1 MTAQNEQLIRRF
13 GTVSNQDALSKIGN
27 LSLSNNYLAVVNLP
41 SALKVLFNLVDTSNI
56 PLLCSSASLPGSTFA
71 TSEVKDNF
79 IGVTQEFAHTR
90 LYTDID
96 FTYYIDSKYT
106 SLRIFEQWMDFI
118 SGKDTRI
125 LDVARSG
132 LTFDSVTSG
141 QNSASSK
148 GYYRR
153 FAYPD
158 SYKVNMS
165 IYKFER
171 DFNPSSNSDLGDY
184 LVYNFYNSFP
194 KSLSATPVSYGSS
207 ELLQVTITMNY
218 DRYESYVNSFG
229 STEPSKPIPPREKG
243 RSLSG
248 EIQQLKVLERRN
260 TLTQVQRNRLNTLRR
275 EFPAE
280 F

>member
-1 MTAQNEQLIRRF
+1 MTAQNEQLLRQF

-27 LSLSNNYLAVVNLP
+27 LSLSNNYLVVVNIP
-41 SALKVLFNLVDTSNI
+41 SD
-56 PLLCSSASLPGSTFA
+56 LLLDLNKLQFSLYKNKDNMPIYCSSASLPGSTFA

-79 IGVTQEFAHTR
+79 MGVTQEFAHTR

-96 FTYYIDSKYT
+96 FTYYIDSEYT

-118 SGKDTRI
+118 SGQDTPSNDYAQFRLENPGI
-125 LDVARSG
+125 NPSLSK
-132 LTFDSVTSG
+132 
-141 QNSASSK
+141 K

-153 FAYPD
+153 FKYPD
-158 SYKVNMS
+158 TYKTRMS

-171 DFNPSSNSDLGDY
+171 NVGTKKQY
-184 LVYNFYNSFP
+184 LTYNFYNAFP
-194 KSLSATPVSYGSS
+194 KSLSATPVSYGPS
-207 ELLQVTITMNY
+207 ELLQVTVTMNY
-218 DRYESYVNSFG
+218 DRYNTYKEDLG
-229 STEPSKPIPPREKG
+229 STKPSGPKPPGEKRG

>member
-1 MTAQNEQLIRRF
+1 MTAQNEQLLRQF

-27 LSLSNNYLAVVNLP
+27 LSLSNNYLVVVNIPGEVTLN
-41 SALKVLFNLVDTSNI
+41 LKKLEFYENTPNMPI
-56 PLLCSSASLPGSTFA
+56 YCSSASLPGSTFA

-79 IGVTQEFAHTR
+79 MGVTQEFAHTR

-106 SLRIFEQWMDFI
+106 SLEVFENWMDYI
-118 SGKDTRI
+118 SGTNTPSDDYTKLALENLRTNI
-125 LDVARSG
+125 NI
-132 LTFDSVTSG
+132 TSPS
-141 QNSASSK
+141 NK
-148 GYYRR
+148 NYYRR
-153 FAYPD
+153 FKYPD
-158 SYKVNMS
+158 TYKTRMS

-171 DFNPSSNSDLGDY
+171 DFETKKRY
-184 LVYNFYNSFP
+184 LVYNFHNAFP

-207 ELLQVTITMNY
+207 ELLQVTVTMNY
-218 DRYESYVNSFG
+218 DRYGTYVGNLES
-229 STEPSKPIPPREKG
+229 TKPSRPTPPGEKRG

>member
-1 MTAQNEQLIRRF
+1 MTAQNEQLLRQF

-27 LSLSNNYLAVVNLP
+27 LSLSNNYLVVVNIPGEVTLN
-41 SALKVLFNLVDTSNI
+41 LKRLEFYENAPNMPI
-56 PLLCSSASLPGSTFA
+56 YCSSASLPGSTFA

-106 SLRIFEQWMDFI
+106 SLEVFENWMDYI
-118 SGKDTRI
+118 SGTNTPSDEYAKLALENI
-125 LDVARSG
+125 GINVPSLSENG
-132 LTFDSVTSG
+132 F
-141 QNSASSK
+141 
-148 GYYRR
+148 YRR
-153 FAYPD
+153 FKYPD
-158 SYKVNMS
+158 TYKTRMS

-171 DFNPSSNSDLGDY
+171 DFETKKRY
-184 LVYNFYNSFP
+184 LVYNFFNAFP
-194 KSLSATPVSYGSS
+194 KSLSATPVSYGPS
-207 ELLQVTITMNY
+207 ELLQVTVTMNY
-218 DRYESYVNSFG
+218 DRYVTYTENLG
-229 STEPSKPIPPREKG
+229 STEPSVPTPPGEKKG

-248 EIQQLKVLERRN
+248 EIGQLKILERRN

-280 F
+280 L

>member
-1 MTAQNEQLIRRF
+1 MTAQNEQLLRQF

-27 LSLSNNYLAVVNLP
+27 LSLSNNYLVVVNIP
-41 SALKVLFNLVDTSNI
+41 NEVTVYLKKFISGNI
-56 PLLCSSASLPGSTFA
+56 PNMPIYCSSASLPGSTFA

-79 IGVTQEFAHTR
+79 MGVTQEFAHTR

-106 SLRIFEQWMDFI
+106 SLEVFENWMDYI
-118 SGKDTRI
+118 SGTTTPSDEYAKLALENI
-125 LDVARSG
+125 GINVPSPSENG
-132 LTFDSVTSG
+132 F
-141 QNSASSK
+141 
-148 GYYRR
+148 YRR
-153 FAYPD
+153 FKYPD
-158 SYKVNMS
+158 TYKTRMS

-171 DFNPSSNSDLGDY
+171 DFETKKRY
-184 LVYNFYNSFP
+184 LVYNFFNAFP
-194 KSLSATPVSYGSS
+194 KSLSATPVSYGPS
-207 ELLQVTITMNY
+207 ELLQVTVTMNY
-218 DRYESYVNSFG
+218 DRYVTYTENLG
-229 STEPSKPIPPREKG
+229 STEPSKPIPPRKKG

>member
-1 MTAQNEQLIRRF
+1 MSAQNEQLLRQF

-41 SALKVLFNLVDTSNI
+41 SALKVLFNFDDTSNI

-118 SGKDTRI
+118 SGKDSRI
-125 LDVARSG
+125 LDVTRAG
-132 LTFDSVTSG
+132 LTFESITSG

-171 DFNPSSNSDLGDY
+171 DFNPSSNSDLGDF

-229 STEPSKPIPPREKG
+229 STEPSKPIQPREKG

-275 EFPAE
+275 EFPAD

>member
-1 MTAQNEQLIRRF
+1 MTAQNEQLLRQF

-27 LSLSNNYLAVVNLP
+27 LSLSNNYLVKINLP
-41 SALKVLFNLVDTSNI
+41 SALKVVLNDFSNIGNI

-79 IGVTQEFAHTR
+79 IGITQEFAHTR

-96 FTYYIDSKYT
+96 FTYYIDSEYV
-106 SLRIFEQWMDFI
+106 SLRVFEAWMDFI
-118 SGKDTRI
+118 GGKDTRI
-125 LDVARSG
+125 LDTIRSG
-132 LTFDSVTSG
+132 LLLESVNSG
-141 QNSASSK
+141 ANSASSK
-148 GYYRR
+148 GVYRR

-158 SYKVNMS
+158 SYKVDMS
-165 IYKFER
+165 LYKFER
-171 DFNPSSNSDLGDY
+171 DFNNSKDY
-184 LVYNFYNSFP
+184 LVYNFYNAFP
-194 KSLSATPVSYGSS
+194 KSLSATPVSYGAS
-207 ELLQVTITMNY
+207 ELLQVTVTMNY
-218 DRYESYVNSFG
+218 DRYVSYRNPLG
-229 STEPSKPIPPREKG
+229 STKPSGPKPPDEKRG